1 LENPRLKPADMQSNK
16 SLHSNRFRT
25 AACEASSYET
35 EVDLNR
41 EGSRLQLANQ
51 SIWYFQFKEVKLECE
66 KRQLTRAVESV
77 LYSVALPPPIHNSRL
92 GGYQK

>member
-1 LENPRLKPADMQSNK
+1 MQSNK

-51 SIWYFQFKEVKLECE
+51 SIGYFHPFII
-66 KRQLTRAVESV
+66 RGWAVIKNNAAQP
-77 LYSVALPPPIHNSRL
+77 VAALHIDSDE
-92 GGYQK
+92 